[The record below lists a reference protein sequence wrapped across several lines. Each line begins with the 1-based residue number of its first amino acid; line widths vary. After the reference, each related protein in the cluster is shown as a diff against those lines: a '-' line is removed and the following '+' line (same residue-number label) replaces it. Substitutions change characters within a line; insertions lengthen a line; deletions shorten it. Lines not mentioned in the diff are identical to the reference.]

1 MKRYL
6 IDTLLFVWGLLIL
19 NGCGKSDNDLQESIP
34 KEVQEVID
42 HAGHLIDSGEFTL
55 AISLLD
61 STFFHLQHLPKE
73 AHLEKLKMLSG
84 VYFHQLRLDSI
95 SWLYLDSIEE
105 LLGNGNDRASYRLH
119 LCFMRGQLTMRQ
131 RRFNTSLYYFH
142 RAKTIIDSLGEPCS
156 AREFYY
162 QLSIIHYRQQRYR
175 EALEY
180 MHQELDHQLYC
191 PKNDTIVMVGL
202 QQRAFNTIGLCY
214 EHLNLQDSAIYY
226 YSKGIQAI
234 DAVIQKYPN
243 EYNQLIRFKG
253 VLLGNMGS
261 AYFRKKQYAL
271 AELQLRSAIA
281 INASPSREIKDA
293 ILNQVKLADVM
304 RVTGRMNECATLIQV
319 LDSLNRKYYTILSS
333 YRIADL
339 KAKYYLALNN
349 FQAANANLMLS
360 IAYEDS
366 LELNGDIMQGNRD
379 YMKELR
385 SLEKELELVKLQKNS
400 RTQALYVLL
409 LTSLIG
415 IVTVIGFLL
424 IRRRKLQEQYIK
436 DLQSLNNRIND
447 SNFQLVSSLEN
458 LQRSEEEL
466 KRILRIVVHDLR
478 SPITGILGLARL
490 MRANELDESEKQN
503 AVQLIEESGEKAIAF
518 IDEVLN
524 AHHTGAPME
533 KTDLAVI
540 LQSCIQLVQ
549 PQIARKKQQLHQTVL
564 SVYIMAYPEKVW
576 SIFNNLISNAVK
588 FTPEDGTIGI
598 EMEVTSTHVLVT
610 VSDNGIGIPQDQV
623 EAVFDLLNTEGR
635 MGTSGEK
642 SHGLGLALAKQM
654 IDQHN
659 GSIQVKS
666 SETGTRFTVI
676 LPRI

>member
-1 MKRYL
+1 MYL
-6 IDTLLFVWGLLIL
+6 WALLVLA
-19 NGCGKSDNDLQESIP
+19 GCGKSSNEAHEPIP
-34 KEVQEVID
+34 EEVQQVFD
-42 HAGHLIDSGEFTL
+42 RAGHLIDTGEITV
-55 AISLLD
+55 AIHFLD
-61 STFFHLQHLPKE
+61 SAFFHVQHPVKE
-73 AHLEKLKMLSG
+73 ARLEKFKMLSG
-84 VYFHQLRLDSI
+84 VFFHQLRQDSI
-95 SWLYLDSIEE
+95 AGLYLDSLED
-105 LLGNGNDRASYRLH
+105 LLGQGNDRASYRLH
-119 LCFMRGQLTMRQ
+119 LCFLRGQLTMRQ

-142 RAKTIIDSLGEPCS
+142 RAKSIIDSLGEPCS
-156 AREFYY
+156 AREFYH

-180 MHQELDHQLYC
+180 MLQELDHQPYC
-191 PKNDTIVMVGL
+191 SKNDTVAMVGL
-202 QQRAFNTIGLCY
+202 QYQAFNTIGLCY
-214 EHLNLQDSAIYY
+214 ENLNIQDSAIYY
-226 YSKGIQAI
+226 YSKGIRAI
-234 DAVIQKYPN
+234 DAIIPNYPN
-243 EYNQLIRFKG
+243 EYNQLIRCKG

-271 AELQLRSAIA
+271 AELQLRSAVA
-281 INASPSREIKDA
+281 INGAPSREIKDA
-293 ILNQVKLADVM
+293 ILNQIKLADIM
-304 RVTGRMNECATLIQV
+304 RVTGRMNECATLIQG
-319 LDSLNRKYYTILSS
+319 LDSLSRKYPTILGS
-333 YRIADL
+333 YRLADL

-349 FQAANANLMLS
+349 FQAANTNLMLS

-379 YMKELR
+379 YMQELR
-385 SLEKELELVKLQKNS
+385 SLEKELELVRLQKNS
-400 RTQALYVLL
+400 RTQALYVLVL
-409 LTSLIG
+409 SSLVG
-415 IVTVIGFLL
+415 IVMVIGVLL

-436 DLQSLNNRIND
+436 DLQSLNNRIKD

-490 MRANELDESEKQN
+490 MSANELDESEKQN
-503 AVQLIEESGEKAIAF
+503 AVRLIEESGEKAIAF

-540 LQSCIQLVQ
+540 LQSCIQLAQ
-549 PQIARKKQQLHQTVL
+549 PQITRKRQQLNQTVFA
-564 SVYIMAYPEKVW
+564 VYIMAYPEKVW

-588 FTPEDGTIGI
+588 FTPEEGVIGI
-598 EMEVTSTHVLVT
+598 EMEATSTHVLVS
-610 VSDNGIGIPQDQV
+610 VSDTGIGIPQDQV
-623 EAVFDLLNTEGR
+623 QAVFDLLNTKGR